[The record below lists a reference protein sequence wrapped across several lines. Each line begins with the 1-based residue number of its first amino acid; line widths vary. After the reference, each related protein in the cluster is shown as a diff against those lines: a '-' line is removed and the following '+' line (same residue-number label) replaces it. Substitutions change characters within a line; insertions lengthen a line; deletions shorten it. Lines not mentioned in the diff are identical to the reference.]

1 MTGVSAGGLALFV
14 AAAILIPGRV
24 SDWVAQGSAAS
35 GRWFGLFWQVLLLA
49 TFAIAVL
56 LAVSPW
62 SRARLGGTSTPE
74 FGRFK
79 WVAMIMCTLLA
90 GGGVFWAAAEP
101 MYHYLS
107 TPPYFGEGSD
117 VDPAAAAMGQC
128 FVHWG
133 FLVWA
138 ILGTLGALVMLYGAE
153 RGMPLRPRT
162 LLYPLMGERI
172 RTHWVGSVVDVVS
185 IISVVAGTV
194 GPIGFLGLQVA
205 YGLHSLLGLPNV
217 YGVQLAVI
225 LALSAIA
232 LLSVLSGI
240 DKGIQVLSRFNVW
253 LAAGRSVVPPS
264 TESGTHW
271 RLSARATTPA
281 ARAPGA

>member
-1 MTGVSAGGLALFV
+1 MSTALDERQTTSRGLDIDRVVTGVSAGGLALFV
-14 AAAILIPGRV
+14 IAAIALPGRV

-35 GRWFGLFWQVLLLA
+35 GRWLGLFWQVLLLA
-49 TFAIAVL
+49 TFVMAVL

-62 SRARLGGTSTPE
+62 AKARLGGLSTPE

-79 WVAMIMCTLLA
+79 WIAMIMCTLLA

-107 TPPYFGEGSD
+107 TPPYFEDRTGTE
-117 VDPAAAAMGQC
+117 AAAAALGQS

-138 ILGTLGALVMLYGAE
+138 ILGSLGALVMLYGAE

-162 LLYPLMGERI
+162 LLYPVMGERI
-172 RTHWVGSVVDVVS
+172 RTSWVGSVVDIVC

-194 GPIGFLGLQVA
+194 GPIGFLGLQVT
-205 YGLHSLLGLPNV
+205 YGLHGLFGDPQHLRRAIGRHPRAQRDRPALG
-217 YGVQLAVI
+217 
-225 LALSAIA
+225 AL
-232 LLSVLSGI
+232 G
-240 DKGIQVLSRFNVW
+240 
-253 LAAGRSVVPPS
+253 P
-264 TESGTHW
+264 
-271 RLSARATTPA
+271 
-281 ARAPGA
+281 